1 MNNLT
6 SGQRKLVYG
15 LGILILMGVII
26 GLGQPSDGSPGSGG
40 KVSRLREKYSLGEAT
55 LGQVDPASSTMNL
68 VLLGFRGIAASIL
81 WSDAEH
87 YRMTKNWSQL
97 QQSADSITLL
107 QPHFKKVWE
116 YQAWNLGF
124 NVSAECDA
132 VQDRYFWVKQGAKY
146 LQRGTTRNKQFPEL
160 YFECGRF
167 FGQKIG
173 RADEKEQFRQ
183 YFTHDPDEL
192 RWKGK
197 GDGDINPANKDNYK
211 VARDWYLLANQ
222 SIERDEFDK
231 HKMDLALFLAY
242 PYHSLMDYAAAREE
256 DGHFDAEAKSAWA
269 DAYRQWTG
277 EYGRKVFPVAGD
289 GTRITLEGSAD
300 DFTKMGQKDGQSLK
314 DKLYWQNRYRGTVN
328 YTYWKDRCRAEQEQN
343 MLDARRDFH
352 DGKKAFKVD
361 YEPAEAAKLIERGA
375 QSLQK
380 VVDQFGHLKVVDEHG
395 VEKVGPS
402 ILLQSDEQLVEDALK
417 VLLILE
423 RVREGMPEG
432 DYPLKELWTG
442 EQHATKKE
450 ELRVRFIRW
459 AGAN

>member
-1 MNNLT
+1 MNTLT

-15 LGILILMGVII
+15 LGILILMGFII

-40 KVSRLREKYSLGEAT
+40 KVSRLREEHSLGEAT
-55 LGQVDPASSTMNL
+55 LGNVDPASSTMNL

-146 LQRGTTRNKQFPEL
+146 LQRGTSRNKQFPEL

-167 FGQKIG
+167 LGQKIG
-173 RADEKEQFRQ
+173 RADEKEQFRL
-183 YFTHDPDEL
+183 FFRRDPDES

-197 GDGDINPANKDNYK
+197 GDGDINPGDKDNFL

-222 SIERDEFDK
+222 SIEQDDRDQ

-242 PYHSLMDYAAAREE
+242 PYHSLMDYADARED
-256 DGHFDAEAKSAWA
+256 DGLFDSLAKDAWA
-269 DAYRQWTG
+269 DAFQQWTG
-277 EYGRKVFPVAGD
+277 VYGRKVVAVAGN
-289 GTRITLEGSAD
+289 GTLITLEGSAAD
-300 DFTKMGQKDGQSLK
+300 LEKMGQKDGQTLK
-314 DKLYWQNRYRGTVN
+314 DKLYWQNRYRGTTN

-352 DGKKAFKVD
+352 DGKIAFKVD
-361 YEPAEAAKLIERGA
+361 YEPDKAGKLIERGA
-375 QSLQK
+375 KSLQI
-380 VVDQFGHLKVVDEHG
+380 VVDQFGMNDEG
-395 VEKVGPS
+395 KS
-402 ILLQSDEQLVEDALK
+402 ILLQSDEQLAEDALK
-417 VLLILE
+417 ALLILE
-423 RVREGMPEG
+423 RVREGLPEG
-432 DYPLKELWTG
+432 DYPLKGLWTDDYF
-442 EQHATKKE
+442 AAKKDS
-450 ELRVRFIRW
+450 LREVFIRW